1 MEMIFVIPQLRLQ
14 ILANQ
19 ECLQKMNVPEVVLH
33 TIFVIQELQVPIYLN
48 KRLKGKLIKMKS
60 LLIKICFAI
69 TVICNAQNNNLGI
82 INGTVEGYPKFDVN
96 LLLNTLEK
104 IKPETES
111 KLNKIFNDFN
121 KKYGQKVPLAGS
133 VVILQ
138 GENIRRK
145 TYADNNGNF
154 TFNNLP
160 YGKYLVT
167 TSVADCTGVYPNTKM
182 TATESKF
189 IAVNDRNPQHFI
201 FTPDI
206 FHVDLY
212 GKVVNQSKQPV
223 AGAKVTATW
232 IYPQTFLEQGNIP
245 TWETVTDENG
255 NFELKGIPPSNWLL
269 IAGALLSKQRSYDGI
284 EIKIITAE
292 GVKSTPIKLSLI
304 SEDNLY
310 LCGCPRKLDNLTW
323 CKMPVK

>member
-1 MEMIFVIPQLRLQ
+1 M
-14 ILANQ
+14 
-19 ECLQKMNVPEVVLH
+19 
-33 TIFVIQELQVPIYLN
+33 IFVIQELQVPIYLN
-48 KRLKGKLIKMKS
+48 KKLKGKLIKMKS
-60 LLIKICFAI
+60 LLITICFAI
-69 TVICNAQNNNLGI
+69 SVICNAQNNNLGI

-189 IAVNDRNPQHFI
+189 IAVKDRNPQHFI

-310 LCGCPRKLDNLTW
+310 LARRFSSILRNIYKLSEIKYPQDDNFI
-323 CKMPVK
+323 KSFPKSKGNDNFIDDIIVDS

>member
-1 MEMIFVIPQLRLQ
+1 
-14 ILANQ
+14 
-19 ECLQKMNVPEVVLH
+19 
-33 TIFVIQELQVPIYLN
+33 
-48 KRLKGKLIKMKS
+48 MKS
-60 LLIKICFAI
+60 LLITICFAI
-69 TVICNAQNNNLGI
+69 SVICNAQNNSLGI

-223 AGAKVTATW
+223 ASAKVTATW

-310 LCGCPRKLDNLTW
+310 LARRFSSILRNIYKLSEIKYPQDDNFIKSFPKSKGNDILIDDII
-323 CKMPVK
+323 VDS